1 MEFDRIY
8 AEVDLGR
15 IEENMEAMKE
25 HLRPGTKMYGVV
37 KTDAYGHG
45 AVPVARTIDRFV
57 CGYAV
62 ATVDEG
68 LKLRRHGIEKEILSL
83 GPVSAGRYQECL
95 ENDISLPV
103 FEYRRAK
110 ELSDAAVAE
119 GKTAKIHIAVDTGRS
134 RIGRCPDECPMCRR

>member
-45 AVPVARTIDRFV
+45 AVAVARTIDRYV
-57 CGYAV
+57 
-62 ATVDEG
+62 
-68 LKLRRHGIEKEILSL
+68 
-83 GPVSAGRYQECL
+83 
-95 ENDISLPV
+95 
-103 FEYRRAK
+103 
-110 ELSDAAVAE
+110 
-119 GKTAKIHIAVDTGRS
+119 
-134 RIGRCPDECPMCRR
+134 

>member
-45 AVPVARTIDRFV
+45 ASRWRGPS
-57 CGYAV
+57 
-62 ATVDEG
+62 TVLSVGTRWQRWMRG
-68 LKLRRHGIEKEILSL
+68 LSSGDMGSKK
-83 GPVSAGRYQECL
+83 
-95 ENDISLPV
+95 
-103 FEYRRAK
+103 
-110 ELSDAAVAE
+110 
-119 GKTAKIHIAVDTGRS
+119 RS
-134 RIGRCPDECPMCRR
+134 

>member
-57 CGYAV
+57 ICTPIFDPNLHLRLN
-62 ATVDEG
+62 TVF
-68 LKLRRHGIEKEILSL
+68 H
-83 GPVSAGRYQECL
+83 
-95 ENDISLPV
+95 
-103 FEYRRAK
+103 
-110 ELSDAAVAE
+110 
-119 GKTAKIHIAVDTGRS
+119 
-134 RIGRCPDECPMCRR
+134 